1 MKTHAPR
8 DSMVASKTLKG
19 LWWGQLLSVQ
29 VIAPLVTL
37 VASVSI
43 AIVAG
48 KMTPKPPQIRSY
60 PRIVRRIP
68 RPLPPEIEPG
78 SAKRPSPEVSRS
90 TSKIRYPH
98 L

>member
-37 VASVSI
+37 L
-43 AIVAG
+43 G
-48 KMTPKPPQIRSY
+48 LYHPRSSPVRQNGLR
-60 PRIVRRIP
+60 PRCREALPRFVILTCDREAAKADYQTIP
-68 RPLPPEIEPG
+68 WL
-78 SAKRPSPEVSRS
+78 V
-90 TSKIRYPH
+90 
-98 L
+98 